1 MSVCLL
7 VVCRCIVLA
16 KFVVEIV
23 NLHGFMKKK
32 KKKKKRERE
41 REKERERERNVVM
54 QIGRIGRTF
63 FVCGNVVHLKGV
75 EFVSL

>member
-32 KKKKKRERE
+32 KKKRERKREG
-41 REKERERERNVVM
+41 KRERERNVVM